1 MNQLIRRALVV
12 VPLLVFSWTL
22 GCAGSA
28 KKATV
33 NGTVTFD
40 NKPLKEGVV
49 RFVPIDGQSQTTA
62 ANIASGRFTATVP
75 VGEMR
80 VEFTA
85 PKLGKRLKA
94 YDTPDSPVVDVP
106 EELIPERFNIKSDLR
121 ITVREGTQDA
131 TFPLSGN

>member
-49 RFVPIDGQSQTTA
+49 RFVPIDGQSQTTTARTCNLA
-62 ANIASGRFTATVP
+62 AYHESRLRSSKSPSEGLTMTTAHGSRLRPASICFFFQIAESR
-75 VGEMR
+75 R
-80 VEFTA
+80 
-85 PKLGKRLKA
+85 
-94 YDTPDSPVVDVP
+94 
-106 EELIPERFNIKSDLR
+106 
-121 ITVREGTQDA
+121 
-131 TFPLSGN
+131 